1 MMNPELRMALAG
13 FVAGVLLLL
22 ILRQLRFG
30 SALLFPRTS
39 VFLSFFAVAAFATT
53 FAVAPGLLPAGAASV
68 GV

>member
-22 ILRQLRFG
+22 ILRQLRYG
-30 SALLFPRTS
+30 SALLSPGRAL
-39 VFLSFFAVAAFATT
+39 FLSFFAVAAFATI

-68 GV
+68 GA